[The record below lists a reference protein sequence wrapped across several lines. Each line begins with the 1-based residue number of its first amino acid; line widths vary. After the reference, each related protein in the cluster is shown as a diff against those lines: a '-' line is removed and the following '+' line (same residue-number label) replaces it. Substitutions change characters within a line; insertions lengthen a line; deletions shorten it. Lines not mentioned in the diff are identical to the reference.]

1 MGFRRGA
8 RISIKQLR
16 YTLTELG
23 DVFVGAILGVMRPK
37 DTMETMDQRC
47 RNVGKLPSY
56 FPNDTVVDKQNQ

>member
-8 RISIKQLR
+8 RISIKQLK

-37 DTMETMDQRC
+37 DTMEMMD
-47 RNVGKLPSY
+47 
-56 FPNDTVVDKQNQ
+56 